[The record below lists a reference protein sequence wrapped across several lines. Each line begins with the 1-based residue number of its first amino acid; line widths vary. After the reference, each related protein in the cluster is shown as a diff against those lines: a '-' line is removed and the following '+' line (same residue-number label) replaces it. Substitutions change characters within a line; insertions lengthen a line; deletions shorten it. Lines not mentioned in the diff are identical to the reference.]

1 MKKIVILI
9 IFILSN
15 FNLAIASNTNIKFDV
30 DISMNC
36 KFERVIINNSE
47 YNYETLLPDQVKRK
61 DLKNLRFISK
71 KPGSLKVKN
80 LSKFINKT
88 DLDLKIVNKD
98 IILIRA
104 LDKNKRYSESAVF
117 TKKTGE
123 FIHEI
128 TRNIDADDKEKE
140 KDISFYSCEV
150 IDNNI

>member
-1 MKKIVILI
+1 MKKIIILI

-15 FNLAIASNTNIKFDV
+15 SNLAIANNTNIKFDV

-71 KPGSLKVKN
+71 KPNSLKVKN

-104 LDKNKRYSESAVF
+104 LDKKKKYSESAVF

-140 KDISFYSCEV
+140 KDISFYSCE
-150 IDNNI
+150 IKNENI

>member
-71 KPGSLKVKN
+71 KPDSLKVKN

-88 DLDLKIVNKD
+88 DLNLKIVNKD

>member
-9 IFILSN
+9 ILILSN
-15 FNLAIASNTNIKFDV
+15 SNFAIANNTNIKFDV

-71 KPGSLKVKN
+71 KPDSLKVKN

-104 LDKNKRYSESAVF
+104 LDENKKYSESAVF

-140 KDISFYSCEV
+140 KDISFYSCE
-150 IDNNI
+150 IKNENI

>member
-1 MKKIVILI
+1 MKKIIILI
-9 IFILSN
+9 IFVLSN
-15 FNLAIASNTNIKFDV
+15 SNFAIANNTNIKFDV

-61 DLKNLRFISK
+61 DLENLRFISK
-71 KPGSLKVKN
+71 KPDSLKVKN

-104 LDKNKRYSESAVF
+104 LDKNKKYSESAVF

-140 KDISFYSCEV
+140 KDISFYSCE
-150 IDNNI
+150 IKNENI

>member
-1 MKKIVILI
+1 MSELALPKIDNSIL
-9 IFILSN
+9 N
-15 FNLAIASNTNIKFDV
+15 RK
-30 DISMNC
+30 
-36 KFERVIINNSE
+36 SE
-47 YNYETLLPDQVKRK
+47 
-61 DLKNLRFISK
+61 I
-71 KPGSLKVKN
+71 VKN

-104 LDKNKRYSESAVF
+104 LDKKKKYSEPAVF

-140 KDISFYSCEV
+140 KDISFYSCKIKNE
-150 IDNNI
+150 NI

>member
-1 MKKIVILI
+1 MKKIIILI

-15 FNLAIASNTNIKFDV
+15 SNLAIANNTNIKFDV

-47 YNYETLLPDQVKRK
+47 YNYETLMPDQVKRK
-61 DLKNLRFISK
+61 NLKNLRFISK
-71 KPGSLKVKN
+71 KPNSLEVKN

-104 LDKNKRYSESAVF
+104 LDKNKKYSESAVF

-140 KDISFYSCEV
+140 KDISFYSCE
-150 IDNNI
+150 IKNKNI

>member
-1 MKKIVILI
+1 MKKIIILI

-15 FNLAIASNTNIKFDV
+15 SNLAIANNTNIKFDV

-47 YNYETLLPDQVKRK
+47 YNYETLMPDQVKRK

-71 KPGSLKVKN
+71 KPDSLKVKN

-104 LDKNKRYSESAVF
+104 LDKNKKYSESAVF

-140 KDISFYSCEV
+140 KDISFYSCKV
-150 IDNNI
+150 TDNNI

>member
-1 MKKIVILI
+1 MKKIIILI
-9 IFILSN
+9 IFLLSN
-15 FNLAIASNTNIKFDV
+15 SNLAIANNINIKFDV

-71 KPGSLKVKN
+71 KPDSLKVKN

-104 LDKNKRYSESAVF
+104 LDKNKKYSESAVF

-123 FIHEI
+123 FIHEV

-140 KDISFYSCEV
+140 KDISFYSCE
-150 IDNNI
+150 IKNENI